1 MCSINET
8 AFHLTRRS
16 NRLWVFMERGNYQ
29 PQLVSK
35 DITSNI
41 DDVSV
46 LFEEST
52 EYELKVE
59 TFTLA
64 RGQNYIE
71 MFGLIL
77 ALFYIVNAQYPK
89 KLERWLFLQNFLL
102 GKGDQSKMPQKV
114 LELISKVKKAAI

>member
-1 MCSINET
+1 MESDN
-8 AFHLTRRS
+8 HQS
-16 NRLWVFMERGNYQ
+16 RLI
-29 PQLVSK
+29 SK

-41 DDVSV
+41 DDFSV

-64 RGQNYIE
+64 RGQNCIE

-77 ALFYIVNAQYPK
+77 ASLFIVNAQCPK
-89 KLERWLFLQNFLL
+89 KLERSLFLQNFLL
-102 GKGDQSKMPQKV
+102 GKGDESKIPQKV
-114 LELISKVKKAAI
+114 LQLISKVKKAAI

>member
-1 MCSINET
+1 
-8 AFHLTRRS
+8 
-16 NRLWVFMERGNYQ
+16 MESDNHQSR
-29 PQLVSK
+29 LVSK

-41 DDVSV
+41 DDFSV

-89 KLERWLFLQNFLL
+89 KLERWLFLQNFFL